1 MRLCSRTIIA
11 THRAARGIRSQS
23 QTRKPVHTFQ
33 ATADAACS
41 RPFSRS
47 QCSQEVPPG
56 TACAGD
62 GRSTSTDGYVY
73 NEPLRR
79 TLMNARRSAIVRH
92 RSHDGSAILLC
103 SAQAARSRVI
113 TCAECAGYRKRE
125 LLVLS
130 TFREGLVSC
139 GYRLIS
145 QRSPIPG
152 SPHVAFCLLLLTE
165 LFLTESTWESTWK
178 AWVSAANASISS
190 G

>member
-33 ATADAACS
+33 ATADTRTRRVPDLSAAAS
-41 RPFSRS
+41 AARRYL
-47 QCSQEVPPG
+47 QGQLR
-56 TACAGD
+56 ACAGD

-165 LFLTESTWESTWK
+165 C
-178 AWVSAANASISS
+178 SS
-190 G
+190 